1 MKNFVFEAKL
11 MKEMVVFSGSSNP
24 ELAKKIVDY
33 LKLPLGEI
41 EISRFSEGEVFV
53 RIKQDIRG
61 RDVFMVQSICPPTNE
76 NMMELLIMMDAVR
89 RASSA
94 RLTVVLPYYGYARQ
108 DRKDQPRVPITAK
121 LVANLITA
129 AGADRVLTM
138 DLHADQI
145 QGFFDIPL
153 DHLFS
158 APVFIRYLKNLK
170 LKNLVIVTP
179 DVGGIKR
186 ARAFATRLG
195 ADLAIVDKRRVN
207 SVDAEVLHLIG
218 DVKDKTAI
226 IVDDMIATAGSL
238 AEAAKIVR
246 ENGAREIYATAAH
259 GVLSG
264 PAIERIHKADL
275 KELLVTDSIP
285 LDDKKRNQKIKVLT
299 VAELLGEAIRRIHEN
314 ESVSSLFL

>member
-1 MKNFVFEAKL
+1 
-11 MKEMVVFSGSSNP
+11 MKEMVIFSGTSNP
-24 ELAKKIVDY
+24 ELAKRIADY
-33 LKLPLGEI
+33 LKIPLGEI
-41 EISRFSEGEVFV
+41 EISRFSEGEIFV
-53 RIKQDIRG
+53 RINQDIRG
-61 RDVFMVQSICPPTNE
+61 RDVFVVQSTCPPANE
-76 NMMELLIMMDAVR
+76 NMMELLIIMDAIV
-89 RASSA
+89 RASGA
-94 RLTVVLPYYGYARQ
+94 RLTVVLPFYGYARQ
-108 DRKDQPRVPITAK
+108 DRKDRPRVPITAK

-158 APVFIRYLKNLK
+158 APVFIRYLKDLNLK
-170 LKNLVIVTP
+170 NRVIVTP

-207 SVDAEVLHLIG
+207 ATDAEVLHLIG
-218 DVKDKTAI
+218 DVRGKAAI

-238 AEAAKIVR
+238 AEAAKIVH
-246 ENGAREIYATAAH
+246 ENGASEIYATAAH
-259 GVLSG
+259 AILSG
-264 PAIERIHKADL
+264 PAVERIQKAHI

-285 LDDKKRNQKIKVLT
+285 LKDKKLDGKIKVLT
-299 VAELLGEAIRRIHEN
+299 VSELLGEAIRRIHEN

>member
-1 MKNFVFEAKL
+1 MR
-11 MKEMVVFSGSSNP
+11 EMVVFSGTSNP
-24 ELAKKIVDY
+24 DLATKIAQY
-33 LKLPLGEI
+33 LKLSLGEL
-41 EISRFSEGEVFV
+41 EISRFSEGEIFV

-61 RDVFMVQSICPPTNE
+61 RDVFLVQSTCPPSNE
-76 NMMELLIMMDAVR
+76 NMMELLIIMDAIR
-89 RASSA
+89 RASPA
-94 RLTVVLPYYGYARQ
+94 RLNVVIPYFGYARQ

-158 APVFIRYLKNLK
+158 APVFIRHLVNLN

-207 SVDAEVLHLIG
+207 ALNAEVLHLIG
-218 DVKDKTAI
+218 DVKGKTAI

-238 AEAAKIVR
+238 LEAAKIVQD
-246 ENGAREIYATAAH
+246 NGASEIYATAAH
-259 GVLSG
+259 GVFSG
-264 PAIERIHKADL
+264 PAIERIHKANL

-285 LDDKKRNQKIKVLT
+285 LGDKKQDGIIKVLT

>member
-1 MKNFVFEAKL
+1 
-11 MKEMVVFSGSSNP
+11 MKEMVVFSGSANP
-24 ELAKKIVDY
+24 DLAIRIAEY
-33 LKLPLGEI
+33 LNLSVGEM
-41 EISRFSEGEVFV
+41 EISRFSEGEIFV
-53 RIKQDIRG
+53 RVKQDIRG
-61 RDVFMVQSICPPTNE
+61 RDVFLIQPTCPPPNE
-76 NMMELLIMMDAVR
+76 NMMELLIIMDAIR

-94 RLTVVLPYYGYARQ
+94 RLTAVLPYFGYARQ

-121 LVANLITA
+121 LAANVITA

-158 APVFIRYLKNLK
+158 APVFINYLKDLD
-170 LKNLVIVTP
+170 LKNMVIVTP

-207 SVDAEVLHLIG
+207 AVNAEVLHLIG
-218 DVKDKTAI
+218 DVKGKTAI

-238 AEAAKIVR
+238 AEAAKIVH
-246 ENGAREIYATAAH
+246 ENGAKEIYATAAH
-259 GVLSG
+259 GILSG
-264 PAIERIHKADL
+264 PAIERIQKAPL
-275 KELLVTDSIP
+275 KELLITDSIP
-285 LDDKKRNQKIKVLT
+285 LDAKKMIPKIKILT
-299 VAELLGEAIRRIHEN
+299 VAKLLGEAIRRIHEN
-314 ESVSSLFL
+314 ESVSSLFML

>member
-1 MKNFVFEAKL
+1 
-11 MKEMVVFSGSSNP
+11 MKEFVVFSGSSNP
-24 ELAKKIVDY
+24 DLAQKIAQY
-33 LKLPLGEI
+33 LKVSVGEL
-41 EISRFSEGEVFV
+41 EISRFSEGEIFV

-61 RDVFMVQSICPPTNE
+61 RDVFLVQSTCPPPNE
-76 NMMELLIMMDAVR
+76 NMMELLIIMDAIR
-89 RASSA
+89 RASAA
-94 RLTVVLPYYGYARQ
+94 RLTVVLPYFGYARQ

-158 APVFIRYLKNLK
+158 APVFINYLRNLK
-170 LKNLVIVTP
+170 LNNMVIVTP

-207 SVDAEVLHLIG
+207 AVSAEVLHLIG
-218 DVKDKTAI
+218 DVQGKTAI

-238 AEAAKIVR
+238 VEAAKIVHDY
-246 ENGAREIYATAAH
+246 GASEIYATAAH
-259 GVLSG
+259 AVLSG
-264 PAIERIHKADL
+264 PAIERIHKAHL

-285 LDDKKRNQKIKVLT
+285 IGDKQKNNKIRVLT

-314 ESVSSLFL
+314 ESVSSLFM

>member
-1 MKNFVFEAKL
+1 
-11 MKEMVVFSGSSNP
+11 MKEMVVFSGTSNP
-24 ELAKKIVDY
+24 DLASKIAQY
-33 LKLPLGEI
+33 LKLSLGEL
-41 EISRFSEGEVFV
+41 EISRFSEGEIFV

-61 RDVFMVQSICPPTNE
+61 RDVFLVQSTCPPSNE
-76 NMMELLIMMDAVR
+76 NMMELLIIMDAIR
-89 RASSA
+89 RASPA
-94 RLTVVLPYYGYARQ
+94 RLNVVIPYFGYARQ

-158 APVFIRYLKNLK
+158 APVFIRYLTNLK

-207 SVDAEVLHLIG
+207 ALNAEVLHLIG
-218 DVKDKTAI
+218 DVKGKTAI

-238 AEAAKIVR
+238 LEAAKIVQD
-246 ENGAREIYATAAH
+246 NGASEIYATAAH
-259 GVLSG
+259 GVFSG
-264 PAIERIHKADL
+264 PAIERIHKANL

-285 LDDKKRNQKIKVLT
+285 LGDKKQDGKIKVLT

>member
-1 MKNFVFEAKL
+1 
-11 MKEMVVFSGSSNP
+11 MKEMAVFSGSSNP

-33 LKLPLGEI
+33 LKLPLGEV
-41 EISRFSEGEVFV
+41 EISRFSEGEIFV

-61 RDVFMVQSICPPTNE
+61 RDVFIVQSICPPTNE

-170 LKNLVIVTP
+170 LKNMVIVTP

-238 AEAAKIVR
+238 GEAAKICR
-246 ENGAREIYATAAH
+246 DYGAKEIYATAAH

-285 LDDKKRNQKIKVLT
+285 LTEKKLNQKIKVLT
-299 VAELLGEAIRRIHEN
+299 VSELLGEAIRRIHEN

>member
-1 MKNFVFEAKL
+1 
-11 MKEMVVFSGSSNP
+11 MKEMAVFSGTSNP

-33 LKLPLGEI
+33 LNIPLGEV
-41 EISRFSEGEVFV
+41 EISRFSEGEIFV
-53 RIKQDIRG
+53 RVKQDVRG
-61 RDVFMVQSICPPTNE
+61 RDVFLVQSTCPPVNE
-76 NMMELLIMMDAVR
+76 NLMELLIMMDAFL
-89 RASSA
+89 RASAA

-108 DRKDQPRVPITAK
+108 DRKDQPRVPISAK

-158 APVFIRYLKNLK
+158 APVFIRYLKSLK
-170 LKNLVIVTP
+170 LDNMVIVTP

-218 DVKDKTAI
+218 DVRGKTAI

-238 AEAAKIVR
+238 AEAAKIVD
-246 ENGAREIYATAAH
+246 ENGASQIYATGAH
-259 GVLSG
+259 AILSG
-264 PAIERIHKADL
+264 PATERIQKTRL
-275 KELLVTDSIP
+275 RELVVTDSVP
-285 LDDKKRNQKIKVLT
+285 LGGKALDHKIRVLT

-314 ESVSSLFL
+314 ESVSSLFI

>member
-1 MKNFVFEAKL
+1 
-11 MKEMVVFSGSSNP
+11 MKEMAVFSGSSNP

-33 LKLPLGEI
+33 LKLPLGEV
-41 EISRFSEGEVFV
+41 EISRFSEGEIFV

-61 RDVFMVQSICPPTNE
+61 RDVFIVQSICPPTNE

-158 APVFIRYLKNLK
+158 APVFIRHLKNLK
-170 LKNLVIVTP
+170 LKNMVIVTP

-218 DVKDKTAI
+218 DVKDKSAI

-238 AEAAKIVR
+238 GEAAKICR
-246 ENGAREIYATAAH
+246 EHGAKEIYATAAH

-285 LDDKKRNQKIKVLT
+285 LGDKKLNHKIKVLT

>member
-1 MKNFVFEAKL
+1 

-33 LKLPLGEI
+33 LKIPLGEI
-41 EISRFSEGEVFV
+41 EISRFSEGEIFV

-238 AEAAKIVR
+238 GEAAKICR
-246 ENGAREIYATAAH
+246 DYGAKEIYATAAH

-264 PAIERIHKADL
+264 PAVERIHKADL

-285 LDDKKRNQKIKVLT
+285 LGDKKRNQKIKVLT

>member
-1 MKNFVFEAKL
+1 
-11 MKEMVVFSGSSNP
+11 MKELVVFSGSSNL
-24 ELAKKIVDY
+24 ELAKRIVEY
-33 LKLPLGEI
+33 LKVPLGEV

-61 RDVFMVQSICPPTNE
+61 RDIFLVQSTCPPSNE
-76 NMMELLIMMDAVR
+76 NMMELLIMMDAIR

-158 APVFIRYLKNLK
+158 APVFIRYLKSLK
-170 LKNLVIVTP
+170 LENMVIVTP

-207 SVDAEVLHLIG
+207 AVNAEVLHLIG

-238 AEAAKIVR
+238 AEAAKIVH
-246 ENGAREIYATAAH
+246 ENGAREVYATAAH
-259 GVLSG
+259 GILSG
-264 PAIERIHKADL
+264 PAIERIHQANL
-275 KELLVTDSIP
+275 EELLITDSVP
-285 LDDKKRNQKIKVLT
+285 LGGKRLDHKIKVLT
-299 VAELLGEAIRRIHEN
+299 VAELLGEAIHRIHDN

>member
-238 AEAAKIVR
+238 VEAAKIVR
-246 ENGAREIYATAAH
+246 ENGARDIYATAAH

>member
-1 MKNFVFEAKL
+1 
-11 MKEMVVFSGSSNP
+11 MKEFVVFSGSSNP
-24 ELAKKIVDY
+24 DLAKKIAEY
-33 LKLPLGEI
+33 LKVPVGELD
-41 EISRFSEGEVFV
+41 ISRFSEGEIFV

-61 RDVFMVQSICPPTNE
+61 RDVFLVQSTCPPPNE
-76 NMMELLIMMDAVR
+76 NMMELLIIMDAIR
-89 RASSA
+89 RASAA
-94 RLTVVLPYYGYARQ
+94 RLTVVLPYFGYARQ

-158 APVFIRYLKNLK
+158 APVFINYLRELK
-170 LKNLVIVTP
+170 LKNMVIVTP

-207 SVDAEVLHLIG
+207 AVNAEVLHLIG
-218 DVKDKTAI
+218 DVKGKTAI

-238 AEAAKIVR
+238 AEAVKIVH
-246 ENGAREIYATAAH
+246 ENGASEIYATGAH
-259 GVLSG
+259 AVLSG
-264 PAIERIHKADL
+264 PAIERIQKAQL

-285 LDDKKRNQKIKVLT
+285 IGDKQKNGKIRVLT
-299 VAELLGEAIRRIHEN
+299 VAGLLGEAIRRIHEN
-314 ESVSSLFL
+314 ESVSSLFM

>member
-1 MKNFVFEAKL
+1 
-11 MKEMVVFSGSSNP
+11 
-24 ELAKKIVDY
+24 VDY
-33 LKLPLGEI
+33 LKLPLGEV
-41 EISRFSEGEVFV
+41 EISRFSEGEIFV

-61 RDVFMVQSICPPTNE
+61 RDVFIVQSICPPTNE

-158 APVFIRYLKNLK
+158 APVFIRHLKNLK
-170 LKNLVIVTP
+170 LKNMVIVTP

-218 DVKDKTAI
+218 DVKDKSAI

-238 AEAAKIVR
+238 GEAAKICR
-246 ENGAREIYATAAH
+246 EHGAKEIYATAAH

-285 LDDKKRNQKIKVLT
+285 LGDKKLNHKIKVLT